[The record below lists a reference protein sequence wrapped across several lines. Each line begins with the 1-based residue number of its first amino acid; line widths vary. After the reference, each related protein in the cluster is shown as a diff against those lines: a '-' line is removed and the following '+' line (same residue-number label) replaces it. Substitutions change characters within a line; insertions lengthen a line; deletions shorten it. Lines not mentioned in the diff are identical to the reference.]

1 MKQYDQLPNPVAILE
16 QVKLLIRTM
25 LYKSEKYISNI
36 ENEVTNKNGA
46 VLKELK
52 ELKVYQMINQIE
64 LNKNLESK
72 TVLIMEKED
81 LISQMQQ
88 LENELIETRENYDEK
103 MVSVTNKI
111 ESLEVIRYL
120 KKSLLQDRE
129 SELVELRE
137 KYERR
142 ENYIEKLLVDVTKVP
157 ELRNHIEKLELKA
170 EIKTK
175 KAVYT
180 IL

>member
-1 MKQYDQLPNPVAILE
+1 
-16 QVKLLIRTM
+16 
-25 LYKSEKYISNI
+25 
-36 ENEVTNKNGA
+36 
-46 VLKELK
+46 
-52 ELKVYQMINQIE
+52 
-64 LNKNLESK
+64 
-72 TVLIMEKED
+72 MEKED